1 MLESKSEELSQKD
14 MRTGYNVP
22 GSHGHTT
29 KCCPLPTLSTN
40 TIQGMAFPETETWT
54 QRKKCLTE
62 ATGTKGKE
70 KQKKQRALNSQ
81 KIKTIFELLW
91 HYTNKWTE

>member
-1 MLESKSEELSQKD
+1 

-29 KCCPLPTLSTN
+29 KCPLPTLSTN

-70 KQKKQRALNSQ
+70 K
-81 KIKTIFELLW
+81 
-91 HYTNKWTE
+91 